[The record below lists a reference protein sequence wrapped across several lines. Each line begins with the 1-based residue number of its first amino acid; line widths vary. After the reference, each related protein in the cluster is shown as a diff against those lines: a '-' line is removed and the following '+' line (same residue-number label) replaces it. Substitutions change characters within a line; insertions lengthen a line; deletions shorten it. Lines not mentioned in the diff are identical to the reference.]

1 MDTEQ
6 SEKIDGE
13 VVAPETA
20 AVEQRV
26 PVEMTPEDIEAEEE
40 LSVNEAKWQQE
51 FARTAK
57 EWKESTSVVVRGTP
71 NPEQTKRDISHV
83 NVDNPTP
90 DDVRFFHAFEQVQK
104 NGSLFYKEKF
114 EKMARERLE
123 NLSGKFEDPAFCL
136 ARVLESLRDKS
147 TAEMKDAA

>member
-6 SEKIDGE
+6 REGLEDDVVIPAAETE
-13 VVAPETA
+13 VERA
-20 AVEQRV
+20 

-40 LSVNEAKWQQE
+40 LTVNEAKWEQA
-51 FARTAK
+51 FVRTAK
-57 EWKESTSVVVRGTP
+57 EWKESTSTVVRGTP

-83 NVDNPTP
+83 NVDKPTP
-90 DDVRFFHAFEQVQK
+90 EDVRFFHAFEQVQK
-104 NGSLFYKEKF
+104 NGSLYYKEKF

-123 NLSGKFEDPAFCL
+123 TLSGKFENPAFCL

-147 TAEMKDAA
+147 TAEMKEAA